1 MKDKYYEMYVNGRY
15 INEELEPVIC
25 ARCDRPIFNWFYKK
39 IESRFKYLRA
49 YIVIDIS
56 LPEEKDGTGNQVKVD
71 RRKDLVCEN
80 CRKLDKCGEVL
91 VI

>member
-15 INEELEPVIC
+15 VNEELEPVIC
-25 ARCDRPIFNWFYKK
+25 ARCDCPIFNWFYKK
-39 IESRFKYLRA
+39 VKSRFKYLRA

-56 LPEEKDGTGNQVKVD
+56 LLEGKDGRGNQIKVG
-71 RRKDLVCEN
+71 KGEDLVCEN
-80 CRKLDKCGEVL
+80 CRKLDKRGEVL